1 MKYSYRMSRV
11 NKVTRKAENY
21 RMEVE
26 TDGWR
31 EHIRDIKGSYY
42 SNTAD
47 IIDQVVWPLVEAEK
61 AEELCGTLVRY
72 YLQWKKTSPSI
83 IFEFAMY
90 MWREFQAGRVSADV
104 WAGTLA
110 AAWQSGER
118 GMMACVVMS
127 PALVVKMFKSAPL
140 KTLHEAAKLDGD
152 DLHVRYESLPEAF
165 TVYRGVSTGINNH
178 EDGFSWTTDQEQAA
192 TFSILNCHT
201 KKEIPGVI
209 SALVPR
215 EAVLALFSFEKEVVV
230 DPTVPKL
237 AVEKSFL
244 RGSEL
249 RQFHR
254 RFNVGQNQAS
264 MLMGG

>member
-1 MKYSYRMSRV
+1 MKYSYRLTRA
-11 NKVTRKAENY
+11 NKVTRRAENF
-21 RMEVE
+21 RLEVE

-31 EHIRDIKGSYY
+31 EHIRNVKSSYY

-47 IIDQVVWPLVEAEK
+47 IIDEVVWPLVEAEK
-61 AEELCGTLVRY
+61 PNELCGALVHY

-90 MWREFQAGRVSADV
+90 VWREFQAGRVSADV
-104 WAGTLA
+104 WAATLA

-140 KTLHEAAKLDGD
+140 KTLHDAAKFDDD
-152 DLHVRYESLPEAF
+152 DLHGRYESLPEAC

-192 TFSILNCHT
+192 TFSILNCQT

-215 EAVLALFSFEKEVVV
+215 EAVLALFSFENEVVV

-254 RFNVGQNQAS
+254 KFNVAKAQS
-264 MLMGG
+264 SILMGG

>member
-1 MKYSYRMSRV
+1 MKYSYRMTRANKATGRV
-11 NKVTRKAENY
+11 ENF
-21 RMEVE
+21 RLEVE

-31 EHIRDIKGSYY
+31 EHIRNANRTYY

-47 IIDQVVWPLVEAEK
+47 IIDQIVWPFVEAEK
-61 AEELCGTLVRY
+61 PNELCAALVHY

-104 WAGTLA
+104 WAATLA

-127 PALVVKMFKSAPL
+127 PALVIKMFRSAPL
-140 KTLHEAAKLDGD
+140 KTLHEAARFKDD
-152 DLHVRYESLPEAF
+152 DLHGRYESLPEAF

-209 SALVPR
+209 SALVPK

-264 MLMGG
+264 ILMGG